1 MKSGFFLSAAIL
13 GMSSG
18 LAIAQ
23 QSPCCNKTRTQ
34 TQAQES
40 EMSEPTVF
48 VGAQY
53 GLGNQPEV
61 HSKVVMVQND
71 DEHEY
76 KVMIEDGKVQAWA
89 DGEKVSKKHL
99 KIGNDSI
106 RILNDD
112 GDTVA
117 EFARGMRAMQDFGG
131 TPPPPPRPQGLHSNQ
146 DNDGPITWRNQEDER
161 SAPRVQAQAQGFKH
175 PSVMLGIQMGQIDED
190 TSADLKIDPGEAIK
204 VMKVI
209 KNLPAEKAGLR
220 KGDIIVRVDGKS
232 VEDLG
237 DILMDKEAGQK
248 IKLRIVR
255 GDDEKTITVKLA
267 AWDDEALG
275 IKNDQPSF
283 FQQYANPNDPAI
295 QELIEKIEKLQFNGG
310 EDQKDREGVQKK
322 IEKLLREYSKS
333 YGNSM
338 ELLDNG
344 EGYPRMRMFGDGDG
358 QHEFSPPRVLVD
370 PDRGSRDLRQDR
382 QRIDD
387 LESRLERMEDRLDR
401 IVELL
406 EKNRE
411 HDND

>member
-13 GMSSG
+13 SMSSG

-23 QSPCCNKTRTQ
+23 QSSCCNKTRTQ
-34 TQAQES
+34 AQES
-40 EMSEPTVF
+40 KMSEPTVF
-48 VGAQY
+48 VRTQY
-53 GLGNQPEV
+53 APENQPEV
-61 HSKVVMVQND
+61 HSKTVMVQNN

-76 KVMIEDGKVQAWA
+76 KVVIEDGKVQAWT

-99 KIGNDSI
+99 KIGDNLI

-117 EFARGMRAMQDFGG
+117 EFARGMRVMQDFDG
-131 TPPPPPRPQGLHSNQ
+131 TPPPPPEPQGLHSNQ
-146 DNDGPITWRNQEDER
+146 DNDGPITWRNQEEQR
-161 SAPRVQAQAQGFKH
+161 SAPRVQTQVQSFRH
-175 PSVMLGIQMGQIDED
+175 PPVMLGIQMGQVDED

-204 VMKVI
+204 IMKVI
-209 KNLPAEKAGLR
+209 KNLLAEKAGLK
-220 KGDIIVRVDGKS
+220 KGDIIIRVDGKS
-232 VEDLG
+232 VRDLS
-237 DILMDKEAGQK
+237 DILMNKKAGQK

-275 IKNDQPSF
+275 IKNDQNQF
-283 FQQYANPNDPAI
+283 FQQYGNPNDPAI
-295 QELIEKIEKLQFNGG
+295 QELIGKIQKLQLNGG
-310 EDQKDREGVQKK
+310 EDQKDREKVQKE
-322 IEKLLREYSKS
+322 IEKLLQEYSKS
-333 YGNSM
+333 NGNAM
-338 ELLDNG
+338 ELWNNG
-344 EGYPRMRMFGDGDG
+344 EGYPRMRMFEEGNG
-358 QHEFSPPRVLVD
+358 QHEFSPRVLID

-382 QRIDD
+382 QRIDN

-411 HDND
+411 QNND